1 MIAAGLKSLEWE
13 LQTGVFS
20 LQVLAL
26 LQFYSGS
33 HTRSTN
39 APRGIVLGWLVAFFQ
54 LWFPLGVAEA
64 CRNSAAS

>member
-20 LQVLAL
+20 LQVLAV
-26 LQFYSGS
+26 LQFYPGS
-33 HTRSTN
+33 HTHSTS
-39 APRGIVLGWLVAFFQ
+39 APRGMVLAWLVAFLQ

-64 CRNSAAS
+64 SRNSAAS